1 VQSADEVT
9 QSPASKEVTEG
20 QSVIIDCSYKTS
32 NFYAMQWYK
41 QPINGGSPKYI
52 NKATGSSKHGDYS
65 GKYQP
70 EVVTSEKRG
79 TLRITPT
86 ADDSAI
92 YYCAIEA
99 TTVTRETLHSSK
111 NLQQKSKIR
120 AEDTVTQSTE
130 GVFVHE
136 GGSVTLSCNYT
147 TSDTTAE
154 LFWYIQRQSDSP
166 KYMMRENTYGKG
178 HTAPEFKRRFTA
190 VASKTKT
197 EVPLTI
203 EDVQLCDSAVY
214 YCALKPTVTVTL

>member
-1 VQSADEVT
+1 RLTNTTAGFLPHITLSSASIAPSSLTHLMLFFTSSDVQSADEVT

-52 NKATGSSKHGDYS
+52 NRATGSTKYGDYS

-92 YYCAIEA
+92 YYCAIQA
-99 TTVTRETLHSSK
+99 TTVTREALHSSK
-111 NLQQKSKIR
+111 NLQQKS
-120 AEDTVTQSTE
+120 S
-130 GVFVHE
+130 G
-136 GGSVTLSCNYT
+136 
-147 TSDTTAE
+147 
-154 LFWYIQRQSDSP
+154 IQMLID
-166 KYMMRENTYGKG
+166 
-178 HTAPEFKRRFTA
+178 
-190 VASKTKT
+190 
-197 EVPLTI
+197 PLRN
-203 EDVQLCDSAVY
+203 
-214 YCALKPTVTVTL
+214 